1 MSFNFFFFVMNQSGE
16 RDSFVN
22 ETKRRI
28 IDIFIT
34 RCIFELNYFTSSN
47 SKDLR
52 RKIVLKFFL
61 HWKQFN
67 FRLFT
72 RMKYGW
78 SVRISFSL
86 EKEEIAKKFWELKSC
101 AIKRAAYIVETIAKR
116 FAPPLSFRVFR
127 ISDVVCVRDKTIA
140 ARPWNANAYR
150 VVARVKPEVGTS
162 VRSQRPRSLRV
173 FRHFM
178 LL

>member
-1 MSFNFFFFVMNQSGE
+1 
-16 RDSFVN
+16 
-22 ETKRRI
+22 
-28 IDIFIT
+28 
-34 RCIFELNYFTSSN
+34 
-47 SKDLR
+47 
-52 RKIVLKFFL
+52 
-61 HWKQFN
+61 
-67 FRLFT
+67 
-72 RMKYGW
+72 MKYGW

-86 EKEEIAKKFWELKSC
+86 EKEEIAKKKFWELKSC

-173 FRHFM
+173 FRRFYASINVVSRVFVPRRVFNDTHTDYPFPTQSSIRCF
-178 LL
+178 LFPW